1 MKIRS
6 LPYLIWLISA
16 LFYMYEFI
24 HRISIS
30 IIIEEL
36 VKEFS
41 FNSYDISNI
50 SAVYF
55 FSYAMFQ
62 IPAGIIV
69 DRFGI
74 NIVYKSAMLVALG
87 CFIFSQSHNII
98 SIKIARIIIGIGSAF
113 SFISCL
119 KIIILYF
126 KNKKHISILIG
137 ITNCLGIT
145 GALIGGAPF
154 AKLVDILGWRD
165 SIFFLF
171 IVSFFFGVILFFV
184 TTDVNMKNTK
194 INLNFYK
201 NSLLVL
207 IKSKQNW
214 FIAIFGSL
222 MISPIIVLSELW
234 GTQFLLVKYDF
245 NKEFGSFLSSLTF
258 LGIGIGGIVNGYISY
273 LLKTER
279 PVLLYGNLGSFI
291 CVLLIIYLNFSI
303 PILIILHFL
312 FGFFTSSML
321 LCFTLAIK
329 KSPKHLHGT
338 VIGFLNTIIMTGSVF
353 FQPLTGYLLNNNLQE
368 YHFKKVFII
377 LPICLIISFI
387 IQYFIEETNDIKYDK
402 SSC

>member
-1 MKIRS
+1 M
-6 LPYLIWLISA
+6 
-16 LFYMYEFI
+16 
-24 HRISIS
+24 
-30 IIIEEL
+30 
-36 VKEFS
+36 
-41 FNSYDISNI
+41 
-50 SAVYF
+50 
-55 FSYAMFQ
+55 
-62 IPAGIIV
+62 
-69 DRFGI
+69 
-74 NIVYKSAMLVALG
+74 
-87 CFIFSQSHNII
+87 
-98 SIKIARIIIGIGSAF
+98 
-113 SFISCL
+113 
-119 KIIILYF
+119 
-126 KNKKHISILIG
+126 
-137 ITNCLGIT
+137 
-145 GALIGGAPF
+145 
-154 AKLVDILGWRD
+154 
-165 SIFFLF
+165 
-171 IVSFFFGVILFFV
+171 
-184 TTDVNMKNTK
+184 
-194 INLNFYK
+194 
-201 NSLLVL
+201 
-207 IKSKQNW
+207 
-214 FIAIFGSL
+214 
-222 MISPIIVLSELW
+222 
-234 GTQFLLVKYDF
+234 VKYDF